1 MVTLIPLSPGKF
13 LSPTLLVYGGE
24 MKDITVV
31 EIENN
36 SVQTLSGHNARVK
49 SLDFVR

>member
-1 MVTLIPLSPGKF
+1 
-13 LSPTLLVYGGE
+13 

-36 SVQTLSGHNARVK
+36 SVQTLSGHNARIK
-49 SLDFVR
+49 SLDFVRYNKLVTFVLFNVD